1 MQFLQS
7 LRFQLIMPLAWLSSQ
22 EGHIKKKVI
31 FNMDISSLRERG
43 NGAITV
49 SELNDYIKNVFDSS
63 RFLSS
68 VTIKGEIS
76 NFTYHRSGHLYFSLK
91 DSDAQIKA
99 VMFRSS
105 ASKLKFMPESGM
117 KVIAHGA
124 VSVYQR
130 DGVYQLYVS
139 SMQPD
144 GIGAL
149 YLAYEQLKEKLMLEG
164 LFSDEYKKLLPKMPE
179 RLGVITSPTGAA
191 VRDIINVTGRRFP
204 HAKLYIYPSLVQ
216 GEGAEENLVRGVDY
230 FDKSGL
236 VDVIIIGRGGGS
248 IEDLWAF
255 NSEKLARRI
264 FAAKTPVISAV
275 GHETDFTI
283 CDFVADMRAPTPSV
297 AAELAVPDVRELYM
311 RLDSCAGRLSSA
323 LERKVEIADQRL
335 ANIYDRVVSDG
346 LDTLFSNLGE
356 RLVRSRK
363 SAIDLIKH
371 RMEKESLGLLAVAE
385 KLSAFN
391 PLSILQRGYS
401 ITTTGDGE
409 IASVN
414 NIKSGDEIIIKIN
427 KGKIKAEIL
436 DICEDDI

>member
-1 MQFLQS
+1 
-7 LRFQLIMPLAWLSSQ
+7 
-22 EGHIKKKVI
+22 
-31 FNMDISSLRERG
+31 MDISSLRERG

-179 RLGVITSPTGAA
+179 RIGVITSPTGAA

-264 FAAKTPVISAV
+264 FAAKIPVISAV

-283 CDFVADMRAPTPSV
+283 CDFVADMRAPTPSA

-356 RLVRSRK
+356 RLVRSSK

-401 ITTTGDGE
+401 ITTTSDGE

-414 NIKSGDEIIIKIN
+414 NIKFGDEVLIKIN